1 MDVMQTTQPKILN
14 QRYEIEE
21 KIGDGGMAA
30 VYRGR
35 DIRLNRV
42 VAIKVLHAHHASDSN
57 FLQRFNHEAQVA
69 ANLRHPSI
77 VDIYDVGKE
86 DRFHYIVME
95 YVDGSDLK
103 SLILRFRQIPVQQVL
118 QIGSAIADGLDAAH
132 QLGMVHRDVKPQNIM
147 VTHDN
152 TAKIT
157 DFGIAKSGLSTAQTE
172 TGVTFGT
179 ADYISPE
186 QARGQSATAQS
197 DIYALGVTLYEA
209 LTGQLPFTGDSAVSV
224 AIQHVSSKP
233 PPIRRHNPNV
243 SPALEQ
249 LIMRALAKNPADR
262 PTTAKEFARL
272 LRAQEESEV
281 RDTTPLPARRKPNN
295 NGRTATSISGS
306 IRNLPPKRSTITS
319 PLPSRAGREF
329 GGFLLLMLLLTLAMA
344 VLYVLFTGPFN
355 TLLPTAGSSATPPA
369 EVMATPTLPTT
380 VPTSAPNTTSMVP
393 DLRNQNETNALA
405 LAGQAGYNAV
415 VESTLPSDSVPSGL
429 VVAQRP
435 EPGTAP
441 GVDNTIYLIL
451 SSGAPQ
457 PTIPTTVVGQSIDD
471 ASQALTSQGLRVT
484 VIEETSTDVAS
495 GAVIRT
501 EPAAGSRI
509 NSGDPVRIYASIGA
523 NVRVPDVIGLIE
535 SDAQQLIQTT
545 GMVLGAVDYQDCE
558 KLGAV
563 CETAAPGTVVSSDP
577 VAGTLVPLD
586 TVINIGVL
594 QVP

>member
-1 MDVMQTTQPKILN
+1 MQPKILN

-42 VAIKVLHAHHASDSN
+42 VAIKVLHAHHATDSN

-77 VDIYDVGKE
+77 VDIYDVGRE
-86 DRFHYIVME
+86 ERFHYIVME
-95 YVDGSDLK
+95 FVDGSDLK
-103 SLILRFRQIPVQQVL
+103 SLILRYKQLPVQQVL
-118 QIGSAIADGLDAAH
+118 QIGSAIAEGLDAAH

-147 VTHDN
+147 VTHDS

-197 DIYALGVTLYEA
+197 DIYALGVTIYEA
-209 LTGQLPFTGDSAVSV
+209 LTGQLPFTGDNAVAV

-262 PTTAKEFARL
+262 PATAKEFARL
-272 LRAQEESEV
+272 LKAQEESEV
-281 RDTTPLPARRKPNN
+281 RDTAPLQPRRKPGN
-295 NGRTATSISGS
+295 NGRSTTSISGS

-344 VLYVLFTGPFN
+344 VVYLLFMGPFN
-355 TLLPTAGSSATPPA
+355 TLIQQGPSGFAPTRTEAAPRTASRDVSDVTMPTVVARIVPDVRGQTEANALTLAAQSGFNAVASPAQYSERIARGLIIDQRPAPGSSDTTDNTLVYVVSLGSAGVTIPDTVIGQGVDVAKSTLESLGLQISFVNEPSDRVASGSVIRTDPA
-369 EVMATPTLPTT
+369 VGSNVTNTDT
-380 VPTSAPNTTSMVP
+380 VRVYVSIGQNALVP
-393 DLRNQNETNALA
+393 DLVGLSESAAIDAIAGAGLA
-405 LAGQAGYNAV
+405 Y
-415 VESTLPSDSVPSGL
+415 
-429 VVAQRP
+429 
-435 EPGTAP
+435 
-441 GVDNTIYLIL
+441 
-451 SSGAPQ
+451 GA
-457 PTIPTTVVGQSIDD
+457 
-471 ASQALTSQGLRVT
+471 
-484 VIEETSTDVAS
+484 TDYQDCSKLGDLCDRIAS
-495 GAVIRT
+495 GAV
-501 EPAAGSRI
+501 A
-509 NSGDPVRIYASIGA
+509 
-523 NVRVPDVIGLIE
+523 
-535 SDAQQLIQTT
+535 
-545 GMVLGAVDYQDCE
+545 
-558 KLGAV
+558 
-563 CETAAPGTVVSSDP
+563 SSDP
-577 VAGTLVPLD
+577 APGVVVPRGT
-586 TVINIGVL
+586 TINIGVRRD
-594 QVP
+594 P

>member
-1 MDVMQTTQPKILN
+1 MQPKILN

-42 VAIKVLHAHHASDSN
+42 VAIKVLHAHHATDSN

-77 VDIYDVGKE
+77 VDIYDVGRE

-95 YVDGSDLK
+95 FVDGSDLK
-103 SLILRFRQIPVQQVL
+103 SLILRYKQLPVQQVL
-118 QIGSAIADGLDAAH
+118 QIGSAIAEGLDAAH

-147 VTHDN
+147 VTHDS

-197 DIYALGVTLYEA
+197 DIYALGVTIYES
-209 LTGQLPFTGDSAVSV
+209 LTGQLPFTGDNAVAV

-262 PTTAKEFARL
+262 PSTAKEFARL

-281 RDTTPLPARRKPNN
+281 RDTAPLQPRRKPAN
-295 NGRTATSISGS
+295 NGRTSTSISGS
-306 IRNLPPKRSTITS
+306 IRNMPPKRSTITS

-344 VLYVLFTGPFN
+344 VIYLLFMGPLN
-355 TLLPTAGSSATPPA
+355 TLIQQGPSSVVPLNTEAVQSTAAIDTTAPVAPTA
-369 EVMATPTLPTT
+369 V
-380 VPTSAPNTTSMVP
+380 V
-393 DLRNQNETNALA
+393 RN
-405 LAGQAGYNAV
+405 
-415 VESTLPSDSVPSGL
+415 
-429 VVAQRP
+429 
-435 EPGTAP
+435 
-441 GVDNTIYLIL
+441 
-451 SSGAPQ
+451 
-457 PTIPTTVVGQSIDD
+457 
-471 ASQALTSQGLRVT
+471 
-484 VIEETSTDVAS
+484 
-495 GAVIRT
+495 
-501 EPAAGSRI
+501 
-509 NSGDPVRIYASIGA
+509 
-523 NVRVPDVIGLIE
+523 VPDVRGQTEANALVLATQAGFNAVAAPAQSSDTVARGLVIEQRPAPGASDNTDNMLVYVISLGSAGVTIPDTVIGQTVENAKSTLESLGLQVTFVNESSASVEAGSVMRTDPAVGSKITKTDIVRVYVSIGPNASVPVLVGISEAEAIDLITR
-535 SDAQQLIQTT
+535 AGLTY
-545 GMVLGAVDYQDCE
+545 GATDYQDCT
-558 KLGAV
+558 KLGDLCDRIQA
-563 CETAAPGTVVSSDP
+563 GTVASSDP
-577 VAGTLVPLD
+577 AEGTLVPIG
-586 TVINIGVL
+586 TTINIGVR
-594 QVP
+594 QDP

>member
-1 MDVMQTTQPKILN
+1 MQPKILN

-42 VAIKVLHAHHASDSN
+42 VAIKVLHAHHATDSN

-77 VDIYDVGKE
+77 VDIYDVGRE

-95 YVDGSDLK
+95 FVDGSDLK
-103 SLILRFRQIPVQQVL
+103 SLILRYKQLPVQQVL
-118 QIGSAIADGLDAAH
+118 QIGSAIAEGLDAAH

-147 VTHDN
+147 VTHDS

-197 DIYALGVTLYEA
+197 DIYALGVTIYES
-209 LTGQLPFTGDSAVSV
+209 LTGQLPFTGDNAVAV

-249 LIMRALAKNPADR
+249 LVMRALAKNPADR
-262 PTTAKEFARL
+262 PQTAKEFARL

-281 RDTTPLPARRKPNN
+281 RDTAPLQPRRKPGNN
-295 NGRTATSISGS
+295 ARSSTSISGS

-344 VLYVLFTGPFN
+344 VVYVLFMGPFN
-355 TLLPTAGSSATPPA
+355 TLIQQG
-369 EVMATPTLPTT
+369 
-380 VPTSAPNTTSMVP
+380 
-393 DLRNQNETNALA
+393 
-405 LAGQAGYNAV
+405 
-415 VESTLPSDSVPSGL
+415 PSGMAPL
-429 VVAQRP
+429 RTEAAERVATIHTN
-435 EPGTAP
+435 EITA
-441 GVDNTIYLIL
+441 
-451 SSGAPQ
+451 
-457 PTIPTTVVGQSIDD
+457 PTTVVRTVPDVRGQTE
-471 ASQALTSQGLRVT
+471 ANTLVLVAQAGFNAVAAPAQYSDSVARGLVIEQRPAPGVHDSTDNTLVYVVSLGEDGLTIPDT
-484 VIEETSTDVAS
+484 VIGQNVRDAKNTLESLGLQITFVNESSDSVITGS
-495 GAVIRT
+495 VIRT
-501 EPAAGSRI
+501 DPMVGSNI
-509 NSGDPVRIYASIGA
+509 SNTDPVRVYVSIGQNA
-523 NVRVPDVIGLIE
+523 VVP
-535 SDAQQLIQTT
+535 
-545 GMVLGAVDYQDCE
+545 VLVGASEAEAIDRITSARLTYGATDYQDCT
-558 KLGAV
+558 KLGDLCDRV
-563 CETAAPGTVVSSDP
+563 APGAVASSDP
-577 VAGTLVPLD
+577 AEGVLVPLG
-586 TVINIGVL
+586 TIINIGVR
-594 QVP
+594 QGP